1 MTLDRPIG
9 VRINKFLADS
19 GRCSRREADQ
29 LVASG
34 AVLIDGSVAQAGSR
48 VLPGQTVTVSG
59 EPVLQ
64 NADLVYLIL
73 YKPVGITCTTD
84 TRRRDN
90 IIDYLGYPQRVFPIG
105 RLDRDSEGL
114 IFLTNDGDIVN
125 RILRAENHHEK
136 EYRVTVDKPVTPEF
150 LRQMASGVPILGT
163 VTRPCRVTA
172 ESKYNFRIVLTQ
184 GLNRQI
190 RRMCDVFG
198 YDVKR
203 LVRTRIMHIA
213 IGSMKP
219 GQWRP
224 FTFHELSELKRLL
237 GLSKS

>member
-1 MTLDRPIG
+1 M
-9 VRINKFLADS
+9 RINKFLADS

>member
-1 MTLDRPIG
+1 MTADRQTG

-29 LVASG
+29 LVAAG
-34 AVLIDGSVAQAGSR
+34 TVLIDGSVAQAGTR
-48 VLPGQTVTVSG
+48 VLPGQTVTVAG
-59 EPVLQ
+59 EPVMQ
-64 NADLVYLIL
+64 NTDLVYLIL

-90 IIDYLGYPQRVFPIG
+90 IIDYLDYPLRVFPIG

-136 EYRVTVDKPVTPEF
+136 EYRVTVDKPVTKEF
-150 LRQMASGVPILGT
+150 LQQMASGVPILNT

-172 ESKYNFRIVLTQ
+172 ESKFNFRIILTQ

-190 RRMCDVFG
+190 RRMCEACG
-198 YDVKR
+198 YEVKR
-203 LVRTRIMHIA
+203 LVRTRIMHIT
-213 IGSMKP
+213 IGSMKS

-224 FTFHELSELKRLL
+224 FTFYELSELKRLL
-237 GLSKS
+237 GPSKS